1 MQDNKLHPIIA
12 WRALRDLLR
21 DPEDTAKVFVI
32 LRALTGKSILRG
44 YNRFAATPTGA
55 QLLAEQRSLL
65 DTLSDRE
72 ALRAMPEGSLGRAY
86 LQFVEQENLSADGLV
101 DASVSETDGYDEG
114 SPIAYYSQRIRD
126 MHDLWHVTTDYG
138 RDTLGELCLLG
149 FTYAQTSSPGLAL
162 IIAAGTLKHMRIL
175 GSDVIKAV
183 RYGYQNGKRAN
194 WLPAEIWEELLPL
207 PLNTVRQRLNVAAP
221 EVYPQLRLAATAA

>member
-65 DTLSDRE
+65 DTLSDRD
-72 ALRAMPEGSLGRAY
+72 ALRAMPES
-86 LQFVEQENLSADGLV
+86 
-101 DASVSETDGYDEG
+101 
-114 SPIAYYSQRIRD
+114 
-126 MHDLWHVTTDYG
+126 
-138 RDTLGELCLLG
+138 
-149 FTYAQTSSPGLAL
+149 
-162 IIAAGTLKHMRIL
+162 
-175 GSDVIKAV
+175 
-183 RYGYQNGKRAN
+183 
-194 WLPAEIWEELLPL
+194 
-207 PLNTVRQRLNVAAP
+207 
-221 EVYPQLRLAATAA
+221 